1 MTFQFD
7 YPRKKRTGIPE
18 AVMCEGKSDTALLHL
33 VEELSGNKDHPVLFT
48 RLSQRQFKLLE
59 PAYSAQLDYD
69 AESGTAF
76 RNGKHPSCPGLV
88 SLVGAG
94 TSDLH
99 VVLEAQRT
107 LEFLG
112 IASNSFVDVGVAG
125 LHRFMDRL
133 DEISSADVV
142 IIIAGNDAAL
152 ASVASSL
159 VSKPVI
165 GVPTSVGYGVATGG
179 QTALNA
185 MLASCAQGLTVTN
198 IDNGFGAACA
208 AARIINSS
216 YQLLSQDE

>member
-1 MTFQFD
+1 MTFQYD
-7 YPRKKRTGIPE
+7 YPRKQRTGIPE
-18 AVMCEGKSDTALLHL
+18 AIFCESKSDAALLHL
-33 VEELSGNKDHPVLFT
+33 AEELAGDKDHPVLFT
-48 RLSQRQFKLLE
+48 RLTGSQYKLLE
-59 PAYSAQLDYD
+59 PGYADQLDYD
-69 AESGTAF
+69 AESQTAF
-76 RNGKHPSCPGLV
+76 LNGKHPSCEGQV
-88 SLVGAG
+88 SLVAAG
-94 TSDLH
+94 TSDLR

-112 IASNSFVDVGVAG
+112 ISSKSFVDVGVAG
-125 LHRFMDRL
+125 LNRLLDRL
-133 DEISSADVV
+133 DEISAADVILV
-142 IIIAGNDAAL
+142 IAGNDAAL

-208 AARIINSS
+208 ATRIINILH
-216 YQLLSQDE
+216 QHLQDD

>member
-7 YPRKKRTGIPE
+7 YPRKQRTGIPE
-18 AVMCEGKSDTALLHL
+18 AVLCEGKSDAALLHL
-33 VEELSGNKDHPVLFT
+33 VEELSGDKDHPVLLT
-48 RLSQRQFKLLE
+48 RLSARQHKLLE
-59 PAYSAQLDYD
+59 KKFAAQLDYEE
-69 AESGTAF
+69 ESRTAF
-76 RNGKHPSCPGLV
+76 LNGKHPPCPGRV

-94 TSDLH
+94 TSDLG
-99 VVLEAQRT
+99 VVLEARRT

-112 IASNSFVDVGVAG
+112 IGSQSFVDVGVAG

-133 DEISSADVV
+133 DEIVAADV
-142 IIIAGNDAAL
+142 ILIIAGNDAAL

-165 GVPTSVGYGVATGG
+165 GVPTSVGYGVANGG

-208 AARIINSS
+208 AARIINTSH
-216 YQLLSQDE
+216 QALSRDD

>member
-1 MTFQFD
+1 MTFKFD
-7 YPRKKRTGIPE
+7 YPRKQRTGIPE
-18 AVMCEGKSDTALLHL
+18 AVLCEGKSDAALLHL
-33 VEELSGNKDHPVLFT
+33 AEELSGDKDHPVLFT
-48 RLSQRQFKLLE
+48 RLSGRQYELLE
-59 PAYSAQLDYD
+59 GDFATQLDYD
-69 AESGTAF
+69 AESRTAF
-76 RNGKHPSCPGLV
+76 LNGKHSPCPGLV

-94 TSDLH
+94 TSDLG

-112 IASNSFVDVGVAG
+112 ISSKSFVDVGVAG

-133 DEISSADVV
+133 DEIVEADV
-142 IIIAGNDAAL
+142 IMIIAGNDAAL

-165 GVPTSVGYGVATGG
+165 GVPTSVGYGVANGG

-216 YQLLSQDE
+216 LQVLSRDG